1 MNFYNIINA
10 AYLSALTDPTARYH
24 TKVMPLD
31 HWENAIGEIYADILT
46 DTPAQ
51 QTIGSGNG
59 VRRSLTIS
67 LADEDEKYSPTK
79 NSYFWYGRKFSL
91 WEGVEVG
98 EDVYWQEQGVYY
110 STRAEK
116 YNGAVNVTAVDKF
129 GALNGETNTGRC
141 PLAFTTDISDGDIY
155 IADLIRQL
163 LGINI
168 GNLPIDPIT
177 PIIDPVY
184 ESTKLY
190 ADISLSAGQYYGAIL
205 TTLAEMYGAD
215 CYYDRFGRLNFR
227 KKAVKD
233 RPYWYEHMGHAWT
246 FVEDDP
252 NITEGVRRTTDL
264 KAVNTVT
271 VMSDNKEG
279 EAASVTLRN
288 TNPESPVC
296 VQNVGEQYPDECP
309 LYISIGDTTIQTAEE
324 KCRAYAEYVL
334 CQNTA
339 QLCTESFTT
348 VFLPHLDT
356 DKLIDMR
363 GDDRLITGITV
374 DHKTKLAQIS
384 ACSVSFL
391 PKGGIA
397 IE

>member
-10 AYLSALTDPTARYH
+10 AYLSALADPTARYN

-51 QTIGSGNG
+51 QTIGTGNG
-59 VRRSLTIS
+59 VRRSLTIA
-67 LADEDEKYSPTK
+67 LANEDEKYSPTK

-98 EDVYWQEQGVYY
+98 SDVYWQQQGVYY
-110 STRAEK
+110 STKAEE
-116 YNGAVNVTAVDKF
+116 YRGAVNVTAVDKF

-177 PIIDPVY
+177 PIIDPVF

-246 FVEDDP
+246 FVADDP

-309 LYISIGDTTIQTAEE
+309 IYISIGDTTIQTAEE
-324 KCRAYAEYVL
+324 KCRAYADYVL
-334 CQNTA
+334 TQHTA

>member
-1 MNFYNIINA
+1 MNYYNIINA
-10 AYLSALTDPTARYH
+10 AYLSALAAPTTRYR

-31 HWENAIGEIYADILT
+31 HWENGIGVLYEDIIT

-51 QTIGSGNG
+51 QTIGTGNG

-67 LADEDEKYSPTK
+67 LANEDEKYSPSK
-79 NSYFWYGRKFSL
+79 NSHFWYGRKFSL

-98 EDVYWQEQGVYY
+98 GDVYWQQQGVYY
-110 STRAEK
+110 ATKAEEYK
-116 YNGAVNVTAVDKF
+116 GAVNVSAVDKF
-129 GALNGETNTGRC
+129 GSLNGETNTGRC
-141 PLAFTTDISDGDIY
+141 PLAFATDISEGDIY
-155 IADLIRQL
+155 IADLIREL
-163 LGINI
+163 LGRNT

-177 PIIDPVY
+177 PIIDPAF

-190 ADISLSAGQYYGAIL
+190 ADITLNAGQYYGAIL
-205 TTLAEMYGAD
+205 TTLADMYGAD

-233 RPYWYEHMGHAWT
+233 RPWWYEHMGHEWT
-246 FVEDDP
+246 FIEDDP

-271 VMSDNKEG
+271 VMSDNKDG

-309 LYISIGDTTIQTAEE
+309 LYISVGDTTNQSAEE
-324 KCRAYAEYVL
+324 KCRQYAEYVL
-334 CQNTA
+334 TQHTA
-339 QLCTESFTT
+339 QLLTENFTT
-348 VFLPHLDT
+348 IFLPHLDT
-356 DKLIDMR
+356 DRLIDMR
-363 GDDRLITGITV
+363 GDDRLITGISV
-374 DHKTKLAQIS
+374 DHKTKLMQIS
-384 ACSVSFL
+384 ACSVAFL
-391 PKGGIA
+391 PKGGIG

>member
-31 HWENAIGEIYADILT
+31 HWENAVGELYEDIIT
-46 DTPAQ
+46 DTSAQ
-51 QTIGSGNG
+51 QTIGTGNG

-67 LADEDEKYSPTK
+67 LADEDGKYSPSR
-79 NSYFWYGRKFSL
+79 NSHFWYGRKFSL

-98 EDVYWQEQGVYY
+98 SDVYWQQQGVYY
-110 STRAEK
+110 STKAEEYK
-116 YNGAVNVTAVDKF
+116 GAVNVTAVDKF

-141 PLAFTTDISDGDIY
+141 PLAFTTDIASGDIY
-155 IADLIRQL
+155 IADLIREL
-163 LGINI
+163 LGRNT
-168 GNLPIDPIT
+168 GSLPIDPIA
-177 PIIDPVY
+177 PIIDPIF
-184 ESTKLY
+184 ETTKLY
-190 ADISLSAGQYYGAIL
+190 ADITLNAGQFYGEIL
-205 TTLAEMYGAD
+205 LRLADMYGAD

-246 FVEDDP
+246 FSENDP

>member
-1 MNFYNIINA
+1 MNYYNIINSD
-10 AYLSALTDPTARYH
+10 YLAALTDPAARYY

-31 HWENAIGEIYADILT
+31 FWENALGEIYADILT

-51 QTIGSGNG
+51 QTIGTGNG
-59 VRRSLTIS
+59 VRRSLTIA
-67 LADEDEKYSPTK
+67 LANEDEKYSPNK
-79 NSYFWYGRKFSL
+79 NSDFWYGRKFSL

-98 EDVYWQEQGVYY
+98 EDVYWQQQGVYY
-110 STRAEK
+110 STRAEEYK
-116 YNGAVNVTAVDKF
+116 GVLNVSAVDKF
-129 GALNGETNTGRC
+129 GALNGETNTARC
-141 PLAFTTDISDGDIY
+141 PLPFTTDITDGDLY
-155 IADLIRQL
+155 IADMIREL
-163 LGINI
+163 LGRNI

-177 PIIDPVY
+177 PIIDPCF
-184 ESTKLY
+184 ENIKLY
-190 ADISLSAGQYYGAIL
+190 ADISLSAGQFYGAIL
-205 TTLAEMYGAD
+205 TTLADMYGAD

-227 KKAVKD
+227 KKAIKD
-233 RPYWYEHMGHAWT
+233 RPWWYGYMGHEWT

-252 NITEGVRRTTDL
+252 SITEGVRRTTDL

-271 VMSDNKEG
+271 VMSDNKDG
-279 EAASVTLRN
+279 DAAAVTVKN

-296 VQNVGEQYPDECP
+296 VQIVGEQYPDECP

-324 KCRAYAEYVL
+324 KCRQYAEYVL
-334 CQNTA
+334 CQHTA

-363 GDDRLITGITV
+363 GDDRLIAGISV

-384 ACSVSFL
+384 ACSVSYL